1 MTLEKPDF
9 NSFENTTK
17 ALFSRVRGHIEPG
30 AHRIQHLLHL
40 QLLTSLNQ
48 IPTILV
54 SGTNGKGTT
63 CALLEKT
70 FRRNDYKTALYTS
83 PHLVSPTERIRI
95 NGCPV
100 SQQEFLD
107 NAKQVYDRAREK
119 LPDATF
125 FELITAIA
133 FQLFAKANPDV
144 FICEVGLGG
153 RLDSTNVLSPDVS
166 VITGIGLD
174 HTEWLGPT
182 ESHIGYEKAF
192 ISRRNRPLVV
202 GKVSP
207 DALSGIKRAV
217 SITGAHMIVP
227 ESVRSGKDPK
237 ISDNPIS
244 IAKEVLR
251 QILTTTPYRISPE
264 DVMAAAEEMHWPGR
278 FDLRRIKGLP
288 LLLDAAHNPHGVEFF
303 LRECDRRTN
312 LSGLPSP
319 KIIVY
324 ATLAD
329 KDWKQCLQML
339 SSRAE
344 TLVLTRTQ
352 SQRAVP
358 TDVLINYIESQ
369 QCLANCVGFESSSE
383 ALDHAV
389 QLAAQKKG
397 SVFVL
402 GSLTLIGE
410 TLEHFG
416 LPVFCEFERGDSCN
430 AET

>member
-30 AHRIQHLLHL
+30 AHRIQQLLHP
-40 QLLTSLNQ
+40 QLLTALDR

-54 SGTNGKGTT
+54 GGTNGKGTT

-70 FRRNDYKTALYTS
+70 FRRKGYKTALYTS

-95 NGCPV
+95 NGRPV
-100 SQQEFLD
+100 SDKEFLD
-107 NAKQVYDRAREK
+107 NSRQVYDRAPEK

-125 FELITAIA
+125 FELITGIA
-133 FQLFAKANPDV
+133 LQIFAEANPDIFV
-144 FICEVGLGG
+144 CEVGLGG
-153 RLDSTNVLSPDVS
+153 RLDSTNILSPDVS
-166 VITGIGLD
+166 VITSIGLD

-182 ESHIGYEKAF
+182 EGHIAYEKAF

-202 GKVSP
+202 GHVST
-207 DALSGIKRAV
+207 DAFNGIKKAV
-217 SITGAHMIVP
+217 SITGAQIIAP
-227 ESVRSGKDPK
+227 ESAQSGQKSEV
-237 ISDNPIS
+237 SDSS
-244 IAKEVLR
+244 IKLTVEVLR
-251 QILTTTPYRISPE
+251 QLSATTHFQISPE
-264 DVMAAAEEMHWPGR
+264 DVLAAATELHWPGR
-278 FDLRRIKGLP
+278 FDLRMVKGQP
-288 LLLDAAHNPHGVEFF
+288 VLLDAAHNPHGVEFF
-303 LRECDRRTN
+303 LRECDTRPN
-312 LSGLPSP
+312 LRALPSP

-339 SSRAE
+339 CLRAE
-344 TLVLTRTQ
+344 NLILTRTQ

-369 QCLANCVGFESSSE
+369 QCNATCIAFESSSE
-383 ALDHAV
+383 AIDHAV
-389 QLAAQKKG
+389 QVATQKKG

-410 TLEHFG
+410 TLEHFS
-416 LPVFCEFERGDSCN
+416 LPVFSEFERGDSCN
-430 AET
+430 TGT